1 MLLSDLNFGVI
12 FKQKQTNITAGN
24 TELIAWIE
32 IFVQVGKLYSIAWV
46 TIAPTEEPKRFVST
60 TSMCVDSRPTVI
72 IYDLSKHYEEGSFVN
87 SQLAFHIEVRIANL
101 CLRGFRSIEEG
112 AAFQTI
118 QCLQSL
124 GTTFQPYPLDCPPI
138 SRYCYALAV

>member
-72 IYDLSKHYEEGSFVN
+72 IYDLSKHYEEGSFAFALSKKALPFRPFNAFNPWAQLFSPIHLTAPPSVATVTL
-87 SQLAFHIEVRIANL
+87 SQY
-101 CLRGFRSIEEG
+101 EG
-112 AAFQTI
+112 ILSGGI
-118 QCLQSL
+118 QHRHVCW
-124 GTTFQPYPLDCPPI
+124 
-138 SRYCYALAV
+138 